1 MAQHSPRWICV
12 SLRYEK
18 AGNMPVFRFSTTDAM
33 GFVRELLRRFFEWGS
48 NGLRFEVHGRWIFSS
63 IRQTIIHCVWGR
75 GDDMKRISD
84 CGPVRRAVN
93 EVLKIILYSIALFAT
108 AFSLMMAV
116 HGEWSYS
123 RFFRIG
129 IFTFS
134 LIASIE
140 SYERLNGSSAQSGGV
155 GSSSSRGRFRSR
167 SSASRPSTRRAKRF
181 SSAVEAYSHLNERA
195 GEVFFQC
202 PSCHHY
208 NALYDVG
215 DPHKRLPS
223 TIRCSS
229 CRRKVRIVE

>member
-1 MAQHSPRWICV
+1 MGICLSLDCRKPVRLDPSANCFECFSHGNRMSCV
-12 SLRYEK
+12 SKYIEDGYSHL
-18 AGNMPVFRFSTTDAM
+18 
-33 GFVRELLRRFFEWGS
+33 FVRLLFIMLGE
-48 NGLRFEVHGRWIFSS
+48 E
-63 IRQTIIHCVWGR
+63 

-84 CGPVRRAVN
+84 CGPVRRAIN
-93 EVLKIILYSIALFAT
+93 EVLKIILYSIALFST
-108 AFSLMMAV
+108 AFSLIMAIY
-116 HGEWSYS
+116 GEWSYS

-140 SYERLNGSSAQSGGV
+140 SYERLNGSSAGSGGV
-155 GSSSSRGRFRSR
+155 ESSSSRGRFRSR
-167 SSASRPSTRRAKRF
+167 PSASRPSTRRAKRF

-195 GEVFFQC
+195 GEVFFRC

-215 DPHKRLPS
+215 DSHKRLPS